1 MTGKMLSK
9 KILLLLS
16 FVVLMV
22 TAAVAAAAPNHQPI
36 GTSEIAIRTYL
47 QPDLTLKSVLS
58 PALLPEASGLTVAR
72 GGLRTCRCSCGFPC
86 KTNADCGPGGVC
98 APGITCCDRKQGD
111 PALQSFQASAAASSR
126 TGEAPAFNVNCK

>member
-9 KILLLLS
+9 KMLLLS
-16 FVVLMV
+16 FVFLVV
-22 TAAVAAAAPNHQPI
+22 TAAVAAAPNHQPI

-126 TGEAPAFNVNCK
+126 TGEAPAFNVKCK

>member
-1 MTGKMLSK
+1 MTGENVSK
-9 KILLLLS
+9 KMLLLLS
-16 FVVLMV
+16 FVVLVV
-22 TAAVAAAAPNHQPI
+22 TAAAAAANNHQPI
-36 GTSEIAIRTYL
+36 GNSEIAIRTYL

-98 APGITCCDRKQGD
+98 APGITCCDKKQGE
-111 PALQSFQASAAASSR
+111 PEVQSFQASAAASSR
-126 TGEAPAFNVNCK
+126 TGEAPAFNVKCK

>member
-9 KILLLLS
+9 KMLLLS
-16 FVVLMV
+16 FVVLVV
-22 TAAVAAAAPNHQPI
+22 TAAVAAAPNDQPI
-36 GTSEIAIRTYL
+36 GNSEIAIRTYL

-72 GGLRTCRCSCGFPC
+72 GGSRTCRCSCGFPC

-98 APGITCCDRKQGD
+98 APGITCCDKKQGD
-111 PALQSFQASAAASSR
+111 PELPSFQVSAAASYR

>member
-9 KILLLLS
+9 KMLLLS
-16 FVVLMV
+16 FVVLVV
-22 TAAVAAAAPNHQPI
+22 TAAVAAAPNHQPI
-36 GTSEIAIRTYL
+36 GNSEIAIRTYL

-72 GGLRTCRCSCGFPC
+72 GGSRTCRCSCGFPC

>member
-9 KILLLLS
+9 KMLLLS
-16 FVVLMV
+16 FVVLVV

-36 GTSEIAIRTYL
+36 GNSEIAIRTYL

-58 PALLPEASGLTVAR
+58 PALLPEASGSTVAG

-98 APGITCCDRKQGD
+98 APGITCCDKKHGD
-111 PALQSFQASAAASSR
+111 PELQSFQASAAASSR